1 MSQLGIDLFTR
12 DHPPQSMGYLSN
24 SKYAHIH
31 GNGLDGEPAAHVNLQ
46 TVHCS
51 TSFKLYCPKQG
62 SKTGLG
68 AFRNLVAVE
77 AGKVVD
83 GADRLMNN
91 TIASG
96 SPPLSWQVSLAF
108 KSTPEFHKKLNY
120 TVNNEATYAHWI
132 QTMKDLN
139 ADHIQAGLHVDM
151 VDLVAIAKQ
160 ARIAVD
166 IKTHVLTQMAAQNAA
181 VGSSSSAASN
191 PVSASDFKGIDVI
204 MNQIYAKH
212 PPNVKYLAKWPLK
225 EVEGVNYHSPPS
237 ALHFEKLSAYKKRKL
252 SQFIEEARPQPN
264 LPSSPAE
271 ALDASSVVA
280 PDEALMSQYIDFIKI
295 KPSKK
300 ANVLSI
306 LKEKDITHPKMFQ
319 SANITREDMVGWGLS
334 PGIISQLRDNT
345 KKFDRRAQ

>member
-1 MSQLGIDLFTR
+1 
-12 DHPPQSMGYLSN
+12 
-24 SKYAHIH
+24 
-31 GNGLDGEPAAHVNLQ
+31 
-46 TVHCS
+46 
-51 TSFKLYCPKQG
+51 
-62 SKTGLG
+62 
-68 AFRNLVAVE
+68 
-77 AGKVVD
+77 
-83 GADRLMNN
+83 MNN
-91 TIASG
+91 VIASG

-139 ADHIQAGLHVDM
+139 ADHIQAGLHVNM
-151 VDLVAIAKQ
+151 VDPVAIAKQ

-166 IKTHVLTQMAAQNAA
+166 IKTHVLTQMAAQNANAA

-212 PPNVKYLAKWPLK
+212 PPNVKYLAKWPVFIDPTDPTRYIPLTTQNAQLWAHDILK
-225 EVEGVNYHSPPS
+225 EVKGVNYHSPPS

-252 SQFIEEARPQPN
+252 SHVIKEARLQPN
-264 LPSSPAE
+264 LPYSPAE
-271 ALDASSVVA
+271 ASDASSVVA
-280 PDEALMSQYIDFIKI
+280 PDKALMSQYIDFIKI

-300 ANVLSI
+300 ADVLSI
-306 LKEKDITHPKMFQ
+306 LDKKDITHPKMFR

-334 PGIISQLRDNT
+334 PGIIAQLQDNT